1 MEDHSD
7 GEWSFDSVDVDE
19 LVVPY
24 NSEEEGIE

>member
-24 NSEEEGIE
+24 NSEEDGIE

>member
-7 GEWSFDSVDVDE
+7 GEWSFDSVDVNK

-24 NSEEEGIE
+24 NSEEYGIE